1 MVALNKWTN
10 DVRRGEH
17 LLHLC
22 KSEDERVRTVLD
34 MISCIEGNEKVIF
47 VSDNEIS
54 KYLSSHGVSID
65 TLGKGFEQRKPRSI
79 FLTTGKFSNEE
90 SLNQLRGLI
99 EEARKSG
106 NKSLILIFDH
116 SWLIKKNGSFAQFMQ
131 FEASLTFTR
140 FNIPVTFICQCN
152 SSQLNDEQME
162 LATSLHA
169 LTLCDGQVSRNYW
182 LIPRSMQ
189 TEVFSTVFEH

>member
-10 DVRRGEH
+10 DLHRGEH

-22 KSEDERVRTVLD
+22 KSEDERIKTVLD
-34 MISCIEGNEKVIF
+34 MISCIECNEKVIF
-47 VSDNEIS
+47 VSNHKIS
-54 KYLSSHGVSID
+54 KYLSNHGRSID

-79 FLTTGKFSNEE
+79 FLTMGEFSNEE

-99 EEARKSG
+99 EETQKSG

-116 SWLIKKNGSFAQFMQ
+116 SWLKMRNGSFAQFMQ

-140 FNIPVTFICQCN
+140 FNILVTFICQYD

-189 TEVFSTVFEH
+189 TEVFSTVLEH